1 MSVDTV
7 FYITIGVYVLV
18 YFLSEPVAPDDE

>member
-1 MSVDTV
+1 MTVDTV
-7 FYITIGVYVLV
+7 FNITIGVYVLV

>member
-1 MSVDTV
+1 MTVDTV

-18 YFLSEPVAPDDE
+18 YFLSEPVAPDDD